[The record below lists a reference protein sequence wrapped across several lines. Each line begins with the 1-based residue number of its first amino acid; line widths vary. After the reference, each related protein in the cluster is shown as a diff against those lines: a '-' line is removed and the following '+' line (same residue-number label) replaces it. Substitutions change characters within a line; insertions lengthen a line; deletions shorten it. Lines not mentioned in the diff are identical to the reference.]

1 MSDDRVSATHHR
13 WSICALLFFAATI
26 NYMDRQVIGLL
37 KPTLQSQLGWSEIG
51 YSNIVLTFQLA
62 YAVGLLVMGRIVDWL
77 GTRKGF
83 SLAVLLWSAAAMSHA
98 AARSVLQFS
107 MARFALGPE
116 KPGTFLPRLRP
127 LPNGSPRKSARW
139 RLVSSTPEPTLA
151 RSSRHW

>member
-13 WSICALLFFAATI
+13 WPICALLFFAATV

-37 KPTLQSQLGWSEIG
+37 KPTLQSQLGWPEIG

-107 MARFALGPE
+107 MARFALGLGEAGNFPASIKTIAE
-116 KPGTFLPRLRP
+116 C
-127 LPNGSPRKSARW
+127 SPRKSARW
-139 RLVSSTPEPTLA
+139 RLVSSTPKPTLA